1 MITDRSNAD
10 ELVDATAE
18 LNQHHQLQ
26 HCTVVRIF
34 SVYVSGTILGLHQF
48 ASTGSHQFL
57 SQRAQLQLGAFEW

>member
-34 SVYVSGTILGLHQF
+34 SVYVTGTVLDLRQF

-57 SQRAQLQLGAFEW
+57 S